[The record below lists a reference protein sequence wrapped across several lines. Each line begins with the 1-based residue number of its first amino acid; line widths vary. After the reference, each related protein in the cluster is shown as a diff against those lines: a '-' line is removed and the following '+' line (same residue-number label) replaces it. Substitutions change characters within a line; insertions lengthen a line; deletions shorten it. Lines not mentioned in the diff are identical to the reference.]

1 MASIAYS
8 FFHLSPSSH
17 YVFSLLLRVELFT
30 VTHNATTQTRGLFGE
45 TGFIHFHG
53 YYIPELFRGRPK
65 KWNTLGRLE
74 ATNLSFIH
82 TLSHLY
88 ILILIHTSKHFT
100 ETIALKPI
108 VWKPLNAHALY
119 CRIYR
124 AVVFD
129 DYRGTY
135 RMFWYICECDFW
147 EIKSGN
153 GWRFRFCA
161 FCE

>member
-1 MASIAYS
+1 MYFPYCSMLSCSQSHTMLQLRPGGCLVKQVSSIFMAIIFQSCS
-8 FFHLSPSSH
+8 
-17 YVFSLLLRVELFT
+17 EGD
-30 VTHNATTQTRGLFGE
+30 Q
-45 TGFIHFHG
+45 
-53 YYIPELFRGRPK
+53 

-88 ILILIHTSKHFT
+88 IQILIHTSMHFT